1 MSLKYKKCCIIN
13 LNTMKR
19 RILAFFDK
27 VWIDISEDSL
37 DSQKVLEAHKEVS
50 HDKGYPTKLDFK
62 DMFKLELEVV
72 HIEMARIKHSI
83 YIFLFLSLFLFLIS
97 LLLKVC
103 NYSPKF
109 SVVCACAGFI
119 MSVCMFFHIY
129 SFTERYKELRKAL
142 MRFYE
147 RKERYIKSFDCDMT
161 SNFYNICGTNNS
173 YEIMDVRW
181 GYYVI
186 SIVYIVLYLW
196 YFIYLIR

>member
-1 MSLKYKKCCIIN
+1 
-13 LNTMKR
+13 
-19 RILAFFDK
+19 
-27 VWIDISEDSL
+27 
-37 DSQKVLEAHKEVS
+37 
-50 HDKGYPTKLDFK
+50 
-62 DMFKLELEVV
+62 MFKLELEVV

-196 YFIYLIR
+196 YFIYLIRWKIFIKIIYLSSILPKTTASTSYWRTSPSSTVPARRNK